1 MGRPASV
8 LFAAGSAA
16 LAVLALSR
24 PGRVPVPPPASHD
37 VRILRDTWGVPHVFG
52 KTDADVAYGLA
63 WAHAEDDFPTIQG
76 ALLAARGKLAT
87 VYGQAAAP
95 NDYMVQLLR
104 VWDAVDA
111 HYESDLSPETRAVC
125 EAYAQGLTDYAARNP
140 DRALPGLYPVRG
152 KDVVAGFVHKLPL
165 FFGLDRTLR
174 ALFED
179 APRPGTR
186 AGAASDSTAAP
197 PFGSNAFAVAP
208 SRSADGATRLA
219 INSHQPWEGPVAW
232 YEAHLHSEQGW
243 DMVGGVFPGAP
254 IVLHGHNRDLGWAHT
269 VNRPDLIDVFVL
281 DVNPQNPN
289 QYRFDGQWRDLEVR
303 DAPITVKLLGPL
315 HWTFHREAL
324 WSAYGP
330 VVRRPSATY
339 AIRFAGQGDVRAV
352 EQWYRMN
359 KARTFEEWTSAV
371 ALRGVP
377 ALNVVYADRRGNI
390 QYLYNARLPR
400 RAEAYDWSADVPG
413 NTSATLWTQT
423 LPLDALP
430 QVTNPPSGFVQN
442 CNNSPFRT
450 TTGEGNPNPAHY
462 SATLGIET
470 GMTNRSLRALE
481 LLGSDT
487 AITRDEFEAYK
498 FDRRY
503 STAST
508 TADRFRRLVLLRP
521 PADPVAR
528 EALDL
533 VRTWDLSASPESPA
547 ATLALLTLRPKD
559 DDQPAPAST
568 LLLMERLRQAAVE
581 LKQTWRTL
589 EVPWGEMN
597 RLRRGPVD
605 LPLGGAP
612 DVLNAVYAT
621 RDPDGRLRGIAGDS
635 YLLLVEWDAQGRVHS
650 RSLHQYGSA
659 TLDESS
665 PHYAD
670 QARLFA
676 ERRLKPVWMDEV
688 EIRAHLER
696 AYVPGAP

>member
-1 MGRPASV
+1 M
-8 LFAAGSAA
+8 F
-16 LAVLALSR
+16 ALSR
-24 PGRVPVPPPASHD
+24 PARIPAGLSSGHD

-63 WAHAEDDFPTIQG
+63 WAHAEDDFATIQG

-111 HYESDLSPETRAVC
+111 RYESDLSPETRALC
-125 EAYAQGLTDYAARNP
+125 EAYAQGLTDFAARHP
-140 DRALPGLYPVRG
+140 DRALPGLYPVVG

-165 FFGLDRTLR
+165 FFGLDHTLR

-179 APRPGTR
+179 APRPGTSAAV
-186 AGAASDSTAAP
+186 AGGSTTAP

-232 YEAHLHSEQGW
+232 YEAHLHSGQGW
-243 DMVGGVFPGAP
+243 DMVGGLFPGAP

-281 DVNPQNPN
+281 EVNPANPN
-289 QYRFDGQWRDLEVR
+289 QYLFDGVWRDLEVR

-324 WSAYGP
+324 WSVYGP
-330 VVRRPSATY
+330 AVRRPGGTY

-359 KARTFEEWTSAV
+359 KARSFPEWTDAV
-371 ALRGVP
+371 ALRAVP
-377 ALNVVYADRRGNI
+377 ALNVVYADRRGTI

-400 RAEAYDWSADVPG
+400 RAEGFDWAADLPG
-413 NTSATLWTQT
+413 NTSATLWTET
-423 LPLDALP
+423 LPLEALP

-450 TTGEGNPNPAHY
+450 TTGDGNPHPARY

-481 LLGSDT
+481 LLGGDAS
-487 AITRDEFEAYK
+487 ITRADFDAYK

-503 STAST
+503 SNAST
-508 TADRFRRLVLLRP
+508 TADRFRRLLLMRP
-521 PADPVAR
+521 PADPVTR

-533 VRTWDLSASPESPA
+533 LRTWDLSAEPESRA
-547 ATLALLTLRPKD
+547 ATLALLALRPKD
-559 DDQPAPAST
+559 NDQPAPTST
-568 LLLMERLRQAAVE
+568 LLLLERLRQTAVD
-581 LKQTWRTL
+581 LKRTWRTL
-589 EVPWGEMN
+589 DVPWGEMN
-597 RLRRGPVD
+597 RLRRGRLDMAV
-605 LPLGGAP
+605 GGAP

-621 RDPDGRLRGIAGDS
+621 TDPDGRLRGIAGDS
-635 YLLLVEWDAQGRVHS
+635 YMLLVEWDTQGRVHS

-659 TLDESS
+659 TLDDRS

-670 QARLFA
+670 QAWLFA
-676 ERRLKPVWMDEV
+676 ERHLKPVWMDEAD
-688 EIRAHLER
+688 IRSHLER
-696 AYVPGAP
+696 EYVPGAP